1 MLINL
6 KLKHFTHPPPPLPK
20 QLTGILLLSVLVGGG
35 FELEMSSLSGGIQ
48 VFYLNME
55 VSKGKD
61 FSFPSG
67 VAQKIGNIYLSQ
79 KNWPPNKSAHNVSP
93 WDGG

>member
-1 MLINL
+1 MCQSIWSLNTL
-6 KLKHFTHPPPPLPK
+6 PTPPPPQTTDRHSTVVCPGRW
-20 QLTGILLLSVLVGGG
+20 GIWTLSGWGGE

-67 VAQKIGNIYLSQ
+67 VA
-79 KNWPPNKSAHNVSP
+79 
-93 WDGG
+93 

>member
-1 MLINL
+1 
-6 KLKHFTHPPPPLPK
+6 
-20 QLTGILLLSVLVGGG
+20 
-35 FELEMSSLSGGIQ
+35 MSSLSGGIQ

-67 VAQKIGNIYLSQ
+67 VAQKK
-79 KNWPPNKSAHNVSP
+79 KNWPPNPHTMLAPGMVVE
-93 WDGG
+93 GGGGYVEALK

>member
-1 MLINL
+1 
-6 KLKHFTHPPPPLPK
+6 
-20 QLTGILLLSVLVGGG
+20 
-35 FELEMSSLSGGIQ
+35 MSSLSGGIQ

-67 VAQKIGNIYLSQ
+67 VAQKIVTICLLQ
-79 KNWPPNKSAHNVSP
+79 KNWPPNLNTMLALGMVVE
-93 WDGG
+93 GGGGGRYVEA

>member
-1 MLINL
+1 
-6 KLKHFTHPPPPLPK
+6 
-20 QLTGILLLSVLVGGG
+20 
-35 FELEMSSLSGGIQ
+35 MSSLSGGIQ

-67 VAQKIGNIYLSQ
+67 VAEKIVNICLSQ
-79 KNWPPNKSAHNVSP
+79 KNWPPNKSAHNVGP

>member
-1 MLINL
+1 MW
-6 KLKHFTHPPPPLPK
+6 
-20 QLTGILLLSVLVGGG
+20 GIWTLSGWGEG

-55 VSKGKD
+55 ESKGKD

-67 VAQKIGNIYLSQ
+67 VAQKI
-79 KNWPPNKSAHNVSP
+79 V
-93 WDGG
+93 DCGGMLKLWSNQLI